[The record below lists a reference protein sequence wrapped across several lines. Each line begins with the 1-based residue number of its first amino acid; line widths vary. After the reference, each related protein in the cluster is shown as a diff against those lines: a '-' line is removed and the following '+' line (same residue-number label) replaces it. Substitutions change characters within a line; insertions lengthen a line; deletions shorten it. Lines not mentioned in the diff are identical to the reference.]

1 MRCLMPIIVLGLVG
15 FSSSA
20 GVAQGAAS
28 PEARLKALGIEL
40 PPAPKPLASYI
51 PAVRTGNL
59 VFLAGQGPLSGG
71 KPTVTGKVGAE
82 LTEEEGYKAARAT
95 MLVQLAVLR
104 AEIGSLDRVRRIV
117 KLVGWVNSAPGFTR
131 QPWVINGASDLLV
144 EIFGDAGKHARSSVG
159 ANELPLNIPVE
170 IELTVEVAPA
180 SASASRR

>member
-1 MRCLMPIIVLGLVG
+1 MAMRPKSMRLTQMLGVLLLL
-15 FSSSA
+15 
-20 GVAQGAAS
+20 AASNATGQAATS

-40 PPAPKPLASYI
+40 PPAPKPIASYV

-59 VFLAGQGPLSGG
+59 VFLAGQGPISGG

-95 MLVQLAVLR
+95 ILVSLAVLR

-144 EIFGDAGKHARSSVG
+144 EIFGEAGKHARSSVG
-159 ANELPLNIPVE
+159 TNELPLDIPVE
-170 IELTVEVAPA
+170 IELIVEVAPD
-180 SASASRR
+180 